1 MNANEQMSIGGEWR
15 DVMDG
20 ATSPVH
26 DPSDGSVLAHIPMAT
41 VDDVDA
47 AVAASRAALHDPAWR
62 AMDPSERGRVLR
74 RIAEVTYS
82 QAKTLAA
89 LESKNNGKTFREAL
103 SEIRYGASTFEYFA
117 GLTDKIEG
125 STIPVPGDRLDYTL
139 RQPLGVTAHIIPWN
153 FPLQLA
159 LRSIAPA
166 LASWAAPS

>member
-1 MNANEQMSIGGEWR
+1 MNGER
-15 DVMDG
+15 SFADG

-47 AVAASRAALHDPAWR
+47 AVAASRASLHDPAWR

-82 QAKTLAA
+82 QAKTLAPSNRRTMGRPSA
-89 LESKNNGKTFREAL
+89 KRSPR
-103 SEIRYGASTFEYFA
+103 SRYGASTFEYFA

-125 STIPVPGDRLDYTL
+125 STIRSPA
-139 RQPLGVTAHIIPWN
+139 TAWTT
-153 FPLQLA
+153 
-159 LRSIAPA
+159 
-166 LASWAAPS
+166 PSVSRWV